1 MLKYTQRLRTV
12 KRSEALDDRFVP
24 INDSSLLGTVEYA
37 YGGKDMSAITEKAE
51 YVDLGSDVTFTEL
64 LFEKM
69 SFCSR
74 E

>member
-1 MLKYTQRLRTV
+1 MLKYTQRPRTV
-12 KRSEALDDRFVP
+12 KRSEALADRFVP
-24 INDSSLLGTVEYA
+24 INNSSLLGTVEYA
-37 YGGKDMSAITEKAE
+37 CGGTDLSSITEKAE

-64 LFEKM
+64 FFENM